1 MNTTTLAQYKINS
14 EDGDFL
20 VIVSD
25 GDLTHVNLNGRE
37 ISGSRISL
45 VASSYDVQLSVENEY
60 ETTSSVVYDVYDHL
74 AKEDKTN
81 EVSGNDRQL

>member
-20 VIVSD
+20 VIVSN
-25 GDLTHVNLNGRE
+25 GDRTHGTLNGRE
-37 ISGSRISL
+37 IRGSRISF
-45 VASSYDVQLSVENEY
+45 VASPYDVQLSVENEY

-81 EVSGNDRQL
+81 EVSGNDRPL

>member
-20 VIVSD
+20 VIVSN
-25 GDLTHVNLNGRE
+25 GDRTHVTLNGRE
-37 ISGSRISL
+37 IRGSRISF
-45 VASSYDVQLSVENEY
+45 VASPYNVQLSVENEY

-81 EVSGNDRQL
+81 EVSGNDRPL